1 MKYAV
6 EILRSA
12 QKSLSTIQ
20 AGDRAKIGDA
30 IRALAD
36 DPRPNGSRKLTARE
50 AWRIRIGKYRVIY
63 QIFDDRLVVSVV
75 SIGHRKDVYRK

>member
-1 MKYAV
+1 LKYAV

-12 QKSLSTIQ
+12 QKSLFIIQ
-20 AGDRAKIGDA
+20 AGDRAKINHA
-30 IRALAD
+30 IRSLAD

-63 QIFDDRLVVSVV
+63 QIFDNRLVVSVV